1 MAEDTVFEKLV
12 TALSREERREM
23 LEKIQRTVTLEEQTV
38 SFEDDEESG
47 PVDLD
52 EVYRSLPVLR
62 KLIVFIQFVLTGKPR
77 EELVQELLIR
87 RIATHIGKNYP
98 GLVDFRAGVM
108 LTSMYDLLLKLR
120 NSAQFFAGMIGRAG
134 GKERPMFL
142 SFLLALE
149 APDVHAALERGID
162 PAKVDEA
169 GSDNPDTQIRHR
181 MVSNVESALNNVPDS
196 LRYRMRRG
204 NRFLDVMGK
213 LGFFPFEKL
222 LNPFRPTTEAGEL
235 QASLLNMREPFPQL
249 APIAR
254 SLGVTP
260 SPACLEALILF
271 HQGYEF
277 TDTVDD
283 TILGER
289 LKKAADHLGTLQ
301 QVPGKVPFLDLSRYI
316 LEDVNFTAPP
326 LQGGEEWIAI
336 VRRFWRERADEAYRS
351 YKYHRRKEALVRD
364 AEELTGSARIS
375 PVPEYPKSESG
386 EDGRHALSLA
396 LLRALLQ
403 HVWQNEI
410 FPPLKTLYIEG
421 EFYKDDN
428 RAEFSEAYTSLAHLV
443 DKIDGFRTRVSLQGD
458 LGRAL
463 HDIDQELTALPVKR
477 RKRQDIISQIDE
489 HAESLIKSATSSF
502 NSLTKILNGVLFG
515 EVGGR
520 YDTLSNIRDIGGRH
534 NRSYSASLEHAL
546 QLCQSAAETLSQLYD
561 LERAQSQSSAFDPV
575 SIRA

>member
-1 MAEDTVFEKLV
+1 
-12 TALSREERREM
+12 M
-23 LEKIQRTVTLEEQTV
+23 LEKIQRTVTLEEKTV
-38 SFEDDEESG
+38 AMEDDEESG

-52 EVYRSLPVLR
+52 SVYRSLPVLR
-62 KLIVFIQFVLTGKPR
+62 KLIIFIQFVLTGKPR

-87 RIATHIGKNYP
+87 RLAIHISKNYP
-98 GLVDFRAGVM
+98 GLVDFRTGIA
-108 LTSMYDLLLKLR
+108 LTPMYDLLLKLR
-120 NSAQFFAGMIGRAG
+120 NSAQFFAGSIGRAG
-134 GKERPMFL
+134 GRERPTFL

-149 APDVHAALERGID
+149 APEVHAALQSGID
-162 PAKVDEA
+162 PEKVDEA

-181 MVSNVESALNNVPDS
+181 MVSNVESTLNDVADS
-196 LRYRMRRG
+196 VRYRMRRG

-222 LNPFRPTTEAGEL
+222 LNPFRPAVDGAEL
-235 QASLLNMREPFPQL
+235 QASLLNLRESFPQL

-277 TDTVDD
+277 ADTVEDSV
-283 TILGER
+283 LGER
-289 LKKAADHLGTLQ
+289 LKKAAGHLKTLQ
-301 QVPGKVPFLDLSRYI
+301 EVASKVPFLDLSRYL

-326 LQGGEEWIAI
+326 IQGGEEWIAI
-336 VRRFWRERADEAYRS
+336 VRRFWRDRAEEAYRI
-351 YKYHRRKEALVRD
+351 YKYHRQKDALVRD
-364 AEELTGSARIS
+364 ADELTGSATVS
-375 PVPEYPKSESG
+375 PIPEYPKQESG
-386 EDGRHALSLA
+386 AVGRHALSLA

-403 HVWQNEI
+403 HAWQQEI
-410 FPPLKTLYIEG
+410 FPHLKTLYIEG

-428 RAEFSEAYTSLAHLV
+428 RAEFSESYSSLAHLV
-443 DKIDGFRTRVSLQGD
+443 DKIDGFRTRVSMQGD

-489 HAESLIKSATSSF
+489 HAESLIKSAINSF
-502 NSLTKILNGVLFG
+502 TTITKILNGVLFG

-534 NRSYSASLEHAL
+534 NRSYVAALEHAL
-546 QLCQSAAETLSQLYD
+546 QLGQSAADTLSRLYD
-561 LERAQSQSSAFDPV
+561 LERAQSQSSSFDPV
-575 SIRA
+575 TVRV